1 MSLLRNITRGLRS
14 LLRKEQVDRELDEEL
29 GAYLEMA
36 AAEKMREGMSRKEAV
51 RAVRLERGGLELAK
65 EVVRSAGW
73 ESLVETSW
81 RDLRYGVRMLCKNPG
96 FTIIA
101 AVTLALGIGA
111 NTAIFSVIDGVLLEP
126 LPYPNP
132 EELVAVWH
140 TAPGLNIKDLNSS
153 DSSYFIYR
161 EQSRTFQDIGL
172 YRNDSVNITGMAE
185 PERVS
190 ALDVTDGVLPILGVR
205 ATLGRTFTR
214 ADDSPGGAK
223 TVMLSFGFW
232 QRKFGGDRSVIG
244 KTITVDGELRQ
255 VIGVLPRDFHFGGR
269 DIAML
274 LPLQLDR
281 ANAFLGDF
289 SYECVARLKPGV
301 TLAQANADVARMLP
315 IVEKSFPMPV
325 GLSPKTLEDAR
336 IGPNLRTLKQEVVG
350 DMGKVLWVLMEG
362 VGLVLLIAC
371 ANVGNLLL
379 VRAEGRQRELAIRA
393 ALGASKGR
401 IAAGL
406 LLESFLLTLLG
417 CALGLALAYGALRV
431 LVATAP
437 TGLPRI
443 NEIAINGPAV
453 FFTLVISLFV
463 SLLFG
468 CVPAFTYAGVPQLT
482 ALRESGRSMSESR
495 HRHRARSA
503 LVVFQ
508 VALALVL
515 LVSAGLMIRTFRA
528 LIEVDPGFFMPSEIQ
543 TFRVDIPDKQVKEPE
558 RVVRIE
564 EEILHKIE
572 AVAGVSSVSLSMS
585 VPLDGNQ
592 TTGPAFEKGRT
603 YSQGELPVHRFR
615 FVAPGFFKTLGTPL
629 VAGRDLT
636 WSDIYN
642 KVPVAIVSERMARE
656 YWRDPASALGKQ
668 IRVSPKDDW
677 RQIVGV
683 VGDVRDDGVDKEAP
697 SSVYWPILTSKFEGN
712 DIDAI
717 RSVAFCMRASRA
729 GAASLMEDVQKAVW
743 SVDSDL
749 PIADAHMLEYYYS
762 KSMARTSFTLTML
775 GVAGGMALLLGVV
788 GLYGA
793 IAYSVSTRA
802 HEIGIRVALGAESED
817 VLKMV
822 VRGGFKLAGFG
833 VGIGIAAAL
842 VSTRYLA
849 TLLYGIKPTDPLT
862 FATVALLLIGVALL
876 ASYIPARRATKVD
889 PMVALR
895 YE

>member
-14 LLRKEQVDRELDEEL
+14 LLRKEQVDRELNEEL
-29 GAYLEMA
+29 GAYLEME
-36 AAEKMREGMSRKEAV
+36 AAEKMKQGMSRKDAL
-51 RAVRLERGGLELAK
+51 RAVRLERGTLEITK
-65 EVVRSAGW
+65 ETVRSAGW

-111 NTAIFSVIDGVLLEP
+111 NTAIFSVIDRVLLEP
-126 LPYPNP
+126 LPYPHP

-161 EQSRTFQDIGL
+161 EQSRAFQDIGL
-172 YRNDSVNITGMAE
+172 YRNDSVNITGTAE

-205 ATLGRTFTR
+205 ATQGRRFTR
-214 ADDSPGGAK
+214 ADDSPGSAK
-223 TVMLSFGFW
+223 TVMLTFGFW

-255 VIGVLPRDFHFGGR
+255 VIGVLPQDFHFGGR
-269 DIAML
+269 DVAIL
-274 LPLQLDR
+274 LPLQFDR
-281 ANAFLGDF
+281 ATTFLGDF
-289 SYECVARLKPGV
+289 SYESVARLKPGV

-315 IVEKSFPMPV
+315 IVQKSFPMPV

-350 DMGKVLWVLMEG
+350 DTDKILWVLMGG

-379 VRAEGRQRELAIRA
+379 VRAEGRQRELAVRA

-406 LLESFLLTLLG
+406 LFESFLLALLG
-417 CALGLALAYGALRV
+417 CALGMALAYGALRV

-443 NEIAINGPAV
+443 NEIAINGSAV
-453 FFTLVISLFV
+453 LFTLVLSLFV

-468 CVPAFTYAGVPQLT
+468 CVPAFKYAAAPQLT
-482 ALRESGRSMSESR
+482 ALRESGRSMSDSR

-503 LVVFQ
+503 LVVSQ

-528 LIEVDPGFFMPSEIQ
+528 LIEVDPGFVMPSEIQ
-543 TFRVDIPDKQVKEPE
+543 TFRVDIPYTQVKEPE
-558 RVVRIE
+558 RVMRIE

-572 AVAGVSSVSLSMS
+572 AVPGVSSVSLSMS

-592 TTGPAFEKGRT
+592 TTGPAFEKDRT
-603 YSQGELPVHRFR
+603 YSQGDLPLRRFR

-656 YWRDPASALGKQ
+656 YWHDPASALGKQ

-677 RQIVGV
+677 REIVGV
-683 VGDVRDDGVDKEAP
+683 VGNVHDDGVDKEAP

-712 DIDAI
+712 EVDVI

-729 GAASLMEDVQKAVW
+729 GSASLMEDVQKAVW

-749 PIADAHMLEYYYS
+749 PIADAHTFEYYYS
-762 KSMARTSFTLTML
+762 KSMARTSFTLAML

-793 IAYSVSTRA
+793 IAYSVSTRT

-822 VRGGFKLAGFG
+822 LRGGFKLAGFG
-833 VGIGIAAAL
+833 VGIGIVAAL

-849 TLLYGIKPTDPLT
+849 SLLYGIKPTDPPT

>member
-1 MSLLRNITRGLRS
+1 LFRR
-14 LLRKEQVDRELDEEL
+14 EQVDQELDEEL
-29 GAYLEMA
+29 RAYQEMA
-36 AAEKMREGMSRKEAV
+36 TEEKIKQGMSPRDAL
-51 RAVRLERGGLELAK
+51 RAVRLERGSLDASK

-172 YRNDSVNITGMAE
+172 YRKDSVNLTGMAE

-190 ALDVTDGVLPILGVR
+190 ALGVTDGVLPILGLR

-214 ADDSPGGAK
+214 ADDSPGSAK

-244 KTITVDGELRQ
+244 KTITGDGELRQ

-281 ANAFLGDF
+281 ANTFLGDF
-289 SYECVARLKPGV
+289 SYESVARLKPGV
-301 TLAQANADVARMLP
+301 TLAQASADVARMLP

-350 DMGKVLWVLMEG
+350 DMEEVLWVLMGG

-406 LLESFLLTLLG
+406 LLESFLLALLG
-417 CALGLALAYGALRV
+417 CALGLELAYGALRV

-468 CVPAFTYAGVPQLT
+468 CVPAFKYAGVPQLT
-482 ALRESGRSMSESR
+482 ALRESGRSISESR

-528 LIEVDPGFFMPSEIQ
+528 LIEVDPGFVMPSDIQ
-543 TFRVDIPDKQVKEPE
+543 TFRVDIPYAQVKEPE

-572 AVAGVSSVSLSMS
+572 AVPGVSSVSLSMS

-592 TTGPAFEKGRT
+592 TTGPAFEKDRT
-603 YSQGELPVHRFR
+603 YSQGEFPLHRFR

-656 YWRDPASALGKQ
+656 YWHDPASALGKQ

-677 RQIVGV
+677 RAIVGV

-729 GAASLMEDVQKAVW
+729 GSASLMEDVQKAVW

-749 PIADAHMLEYYYS
+749 PIADVHLLEYYYS

-793 IAYSVSTRA
+793 IAYSVSTRTY
-802 HEIGIRVALGAESED
+802 EIGIRVALGAQSED

-822 VRGGFKLAGFG
+822 VRGGFKLAAFG
-833 VGIGIAAAL
+833 VGIGIVVAL

-849 TLLYGIKPTDPLT
+849 SLLYGIKPTDPPT

-876 ASYIPARRATKVD
+876 ASYIPARQATKVD
-889 PMVALR
+889 PMVAIR